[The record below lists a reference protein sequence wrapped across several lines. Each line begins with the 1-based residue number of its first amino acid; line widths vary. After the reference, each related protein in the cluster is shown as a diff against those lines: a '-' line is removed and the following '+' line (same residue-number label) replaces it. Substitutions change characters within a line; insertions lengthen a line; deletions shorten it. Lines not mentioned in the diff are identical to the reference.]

1 MGAAAGFIGFLTN
14 NVITF
19 VFVLSLL
26 VFVHEMGHYLVGR
39 WSGIRIMAFSIGFGP
54 EIAGFTD
61 RHGTRW
67 KLSLIPLGGYVRF
80 FGDED
85 ASSKT
90 DVDQLSAMTEEERAQ
105 SFAGAKLWKRAATVA
120 AGPIANFI
128 LAIAIFAVL
137 FSIYGRT
144 AADPV
149 VAMVTRDGAAAEAGI
164 EPGDRLVAIDGVK
177 ITTFDEVQRYVGLRP
192 SRTIVLSVERDGQ
205 KRDFQIIPKL
215 VEDTDQFG
223 NKMEMGRIGI
233 ALVDPLVTA
242 IEPAGPAAKA
252 GILAGDRLV
261 AIDGNNVATYYDIG
275 RYVSDRPGKSI
286 VLTVQRNGQMRDFP
300 VVPERLTDT
309 DASGNKKDV
318 GSIGIAPIDPL
329 VGSIA
334 PDSPAEAAGLELG
347 DRILSVDG
355 RAIGSIGEVQRYAAA
370 HADKPVT
377 LSVERNG
384 QTRDLSV
391 TPKKSEEADAFGTQ
405 TEIATIGITDGQK
418 PIKLRYEAYGPLQA
432 VGEGVKQTGSIISG
446 TFEYIANVIGG
457 YMKAD
462 QLGGPIRVAQLSGQ
476 MATLGFAAVLQFA
489 AILSVSIGLLNLM
502 PVPVLDGGH
511 LMFYAIE
518 AVRGKPLGARA
529 QDIAFRIGF
538 AMVLSLMVFATWNDI
553 SSRLG

>member
-1 MGAAAGFIGFLTN
+1 MGSAAGIIGFLTN

-39 WSGIRIMAFSIGFGP
+39 WSGIRIMAFSLGFGP

-67 KLSLIPLGGYVRF
+67 KLSIIPLGGYVRF

-90 DVDQLSAMTEEERAQ
+90 DVDQLSAMTEEERAR

-137 FSIYGRT
+137 FSVYGRT
-144 AADPV
+144 VADPV
-149 VAMVTRDGAAAEAGI
+149 VAMVTRGGAAAEAGI
-164 EPGDRLVAIDGVK
+164 EPGDRLVAIDGTKV
-177 ITTFDEVQRYVGLRP
+177 TTFDEVQRYVGLRP
-192 SRTIVLSVERDGQ
+192 GRDIVLTVERDGQ
-205 KRDFQIIPKL
+205 KRDFRIVPKL

-233 ALVDPLVTA
+233 ALVDLLVTA
-242 IEPAGPAAKA
+242 VAPSGPAAQA
-252 GILAGDRLV
+252 GVQAGDRLIAV
-261 AIDGNNVATYYDIG
+261 DGNNVATYYDIA
-275 RYVSDRPGKSI
+275 RYVADRPGKSL
-286 VLTVQRNGQMRDFP
+286 VLTVERNGQTRDFP
-300 VVPERLTDT
+300 MVPETLTAT

-318 GSIGIAPIDPL
+318 GSIGISPVDPL
-329 VGSIA
+329 VASIV
-334 PDSPAEAAGLELG
+334 PGSPAEEAGIIVG

-355 RAIGSIGEVQRYAAA
+355 RTIDAIGEVQRYVASRP
-370 HADKPVT
+370 DKAVT
-377 LSVERNG
+377 LSVERG
-384 QTRDLSV
+384 GKTLDVQV
-391 TPKKSEEADAFGTQ
+391 VPKKAEEPDAFGNQ
-405 TEIATIGITDGQK
+405 MEISSIGISDGQK
-418 PIKLRYEAYGPLQA
+418 PIKLRYETYGPLEA
-432 VGEGVKQTGSIISG
+432 LSEGVKQTGSIVSG
-446 TFEYIANVIGG
+446 TFEYLGNVIGG

-476 MATLGFAAVLQFA
+476 MATLGFSAVLQFA

-553 SSRLG
+553 SSRIG

>member
-1 MGAAAGFIGFLTN
+1 MGSAAGFIGFLTN

-26 VFVHEMGHYLVGR
+26 VFVHEMGHYLIGR
-39 WSGIRIMAFSIGFGP
+39 WSGIRVMAFSIGFGP
-54 EIAGFTD
+54 EIVGFTD
-61 RHGTRW
+61 SHGTRW

-90 DVDQLSAMTEEERAQ
+90 DVDQLLAMTEEERAQ

-120 AGPIANFI
+120 AGPIANFL

-144 AADPV
+144 VADPV

-164 EPGDRLVAIDGVK
+164 EPGDRLVAIDGSKVS
-177 ITTFDEVQRYVGLRP
+177 TFDEVQRYVGLRP
-192 SRTIVLSVERDGQ
+192 GRTIVLTVERDGQ
-205 KRDFQIIPKL
+205 NRDFRIVPKL
-215 VEDTDQFG
+215 IEDTDQFG

-233 ALVDPLVTA
+233 ALVDPVVTA
-242 IEPAGPAAKA
+242 VEQGGPAAKA
-252 GILAGDRLV
+252 GVQAGDRLIAV
-261 AIDGNNVATYYDIG
+261 DGNNVATYYDIG
-275 RYVSDRPGKSI
+275 RYVAERPGKSI
-286 VLTVQRNGQMRDFP
+286 VLTIQRNGVIRDFP
-300 VVPERLTDT
+300 IVAETLVDT
-309 DASGNKKDV
+309 DASGDKKDV

-329 VGSIA
+329 VASIA
-334 PDSPAEAAGLELG
+334 SDSPAQAAGLEVG
-347 DRILSVDG
+347 ERVLSVDG
-355 RAIGSIGEVQRYAAA
+355 RDIGSIGEVQRLAAA
-370 HADKPVT
+370 HADKSMT
-377 LSVERNG
+377 LTVKRDG
-384 QTRDLSV
+384 QTRDVTV
-391 TPKKSEEADAFGTQ
+391 TPRKSEETDVFGAQ
-405 TEIATIGITDGQK
+405 TEIASIGITDGQT
-418 PIKLRYEAYGPLQA
+418 PIKLRYEAYGPLRA
-432 VGEGVKQTGSIISG
+432 LAEGVKQTGSIVSG
-446 TFEYIANVIGG
+446 TFDYIGNVIGG

-476 MATLGFAAVLQFA
+476 MATLGFSAVLQFA

-553 SSRLG
+553 SSRIG

>member
-192 SRTIVLSVERDGQ
+192 GRTITLSVERDGQ
-205 KRDFQIIPKL
+205 KRDFKIIPKL

-261 AIDGNNVATYYDIG
+261 AVDGNNVATYYDIG

-286 VLTVQRNGQMRDFP
+286 VLTVQRNGQIRDFP
-300 VVPERLTDT
+300 VVPEKLTDT

-355 RAIGSIGEVQRYAAA
+355 RAISSIGEVQRYAAA
-370 HADKPVT
+370 HADRPVT

-384 QTRDLSV
+384 QARSLPV

-446 TFEYIANVIGG
+446 TFEYLANVIGG

>member
-1 MGAAAGFIGFLTN
+1 MGGAASFIGFLTN

-54 EIAGFTD
+54 EILGHTD

-90 DVDQLSAMTEEERAQ
+90 DTDQLAAMTEEERAQ

-137 FSIYGRT
+137 FSVYGRT
-144 AADPV
+144 VADPV

-164 EPGDRLVAIDGVK
+164 EPGDRLMAIDGVK
-177 ITTFDEVQRYVGLRP
+177 VKTFDEVQRYVGLRP
-192 SRTIVLSVERDGQ
+192 GRTIVLTVERDGQ
-205 KRDFQIIPKL
+205 MRDFRIMPKL

-233 ALVDPLVTA
+233 ALVDPLITGV
-242 IEPAGPAAKA
+242 EPNGPAAKA
-252 GILAGDRLV
+252 GIVAGDRLI
-261 AIDGNNVATYYDIG
+261 AADGNAIATYYDIG
-275 RYVSDRPGKSI
+275 RYIGDRPGKSI
-286 VLTVQRNGQMRDFP
+286 VLTIQRNGEIRDFP
-300 VVPERLTDT
+300 IVAETLTET

-329 VGSIA
+329 VASIA

-355 RAIGSIGEVQRYAAA
+355 QAVGSISEVQRYAAS
-370 HADKPVT
+370 HVDKPVS
-377 LSVERNG
+377 LSVERGG
-384 QTRDLSV
+384 QTRDVTV
-391 TPKKSEEADAFGTQ
+391 TPKKSAETDIFGAQ
-405 TEIATIGITDGQK
+405 IEIATIGITDGQK
-418 PIKLRYEAYGPLQA
+418 PIRLRYEAYGPFQA
-432 VGEGVKQTGSIISG
+432 LGEGVKQTGSIVSG

-476 MATLGFAAVLQFA
+476 MATLGFSAVLQFA

-538 AMVLSLMVFATWNDI
+538 AMVLSLMVFATSNDI
-553 SSRLG
+553 SSRIG

>member
-1 MGAAAGFIGFLTN
+1 MGSVAGIIGFLTN
-14 NVITF
+14 NVVTF

-39 WSGIRIMAFSIGFGP
+39 WSGIRIMAFSVGFGP

-120 AGPIANFI
+120 AGPIANFL

-137 FSIYGRT
+137 FSVYGRT
-144 AADPV
+144 VADPV
-149 VAMVTRDGAAAEAGI
+149 VAMVTRGGAAAEAGI
-164 EPGDRLVAIDGVK
+164 EPGDRLIAVDGNQ
-177 ITTFDEVQRYVGLRP
+177 IATFDEVQRYVGLRP
-192 SRTIVLSVERDGQ
+192 GRNLVLTVERGGQ
-205 KRDFQIIPKL
+205 KRDFNLVPKL

-233 ALVDPLVTA
+233 ALVDPQVTA
-242 IEPAGPAAKA
+242 VEPGGPAAKA
-252 GILAGDRLV
+252 GVQAGDRLI
-261 AIDGNNVATYYDIG
+261 AIDGNDVATYYDIA
-275 RYVSDRPGKSI
+275 RYIGDRPGKTI
-286 VLTVQRNGQMRDFP
+286 VLTVERNSQTRDFSMEP
-300 VVPERLTDT
+300 ATLTET
-309 DASGNKKDV
+309 DASGNKKDI
-318 GSIGIAPIDPL
+318 GSIGIAPVDPL
-329 VGSIA
+329 VATIA
-334 PDSPAEAAGLELG
+334 QDSPAAGKGIAFG

-355 RAIGSIGEVQRYAAA
+355 RAIGSIGEVQRYAAS
-370 HADKPVT
+370 HADKAIL
-377 LSVERNG
+377 LSVQRNG
-384 QTRDLSV
+384 ETRDV
-391 TPKKSEEADAFGTQ
+391 QVVPKKTQEPDAFGN
-405 TEIATIGITDGQK
+405 EVEVASIGITDGQK
-418 PIKLRYEAYGPLQA
+418 PIKLRYEAYGPLRA
-432 VGEGVKQTGSIISG
+432 VGEGVKQTGNIISG
-446 TFEYIANVIGG
+446 TVEYLGNVIGG

-462 QLGGPIRVAQLSGQ
+462 QLGGPIRVAQMSGQ
-476 MATLGFAAVLQFA
+476 MATLGFSAVLQFA

-553 SSRLG
+553 SSRIG

>member
-1 MGAAAGFIGFLTN
+1 MGSAAGFIGFLTN

-26 VFVHEMGHYLVGR
+26 VFVHEMGHYLIGR

-67 KLSLIPLGGYVRF
+67 KLSLVPLGGYVRF

-90 DVDQLSAMTEEERAQ
+90 DADQLAAMTEEERAR

-120 AGPIANFI
+120 AGPIANFL
-128 LAIAIFAVL
+128 LAIAIFAAL

-164 EPGDRLVAIDGVK
+164 QPGDRLMAIDGVNV
-177 ITTFDEVQRYVGLRP
+177 TTFDEVQRYVGLRP
-192 SRTIVLSVERDGQ
+192 GRTIVLTVERDGQ
-205 KRDFQIIPKL
+205 KRDFRIVPKL

-233 ALVDPLVTA
+233 ALVDPLVTVT
-242 IEPAGPAAKA
+242 EPAGPAAKA
-252 GILAGDRLV
+252 GILAGDRLI
-261 AIDGNNVATYYDIG
+261 AIDGHSVATYYDIG
-275 RYVSDRPGKSI
+275 RYVSERPGKNI
-286 VLTVQRNGQMRDFP
+286 VLTVQRSGQMRDFP
-300 VVPERLTDT
+300 MVAGTLTDI
-309 DASGNKKDV
+309 DASGNKKNV
-318 GSIGIAPIDPL
+318 GSIGIGPIDPL

-334 PDSPAEAAGLELG
+334 SDSPAAAAGLELG

-355 RAIGSIGEVQRYAAA
+355 HAVGSIGEVQRFAAS
-370 HADKPVT
+370 HADKAIK

-384 QTRDLSV
+384 QTRDVAV
-391 TPKKSEEADAFGTQ
+391 TPKTSEEADVFGAPTK
-405 TEIATIGITDGQK
+405 IATIGITDGQK
-418 PIKLRYEAYGPLQA
+418 PLKLRYEAYGPFRAL
-432 VGEGVKQTGSIISG
+432 GEGVKQTVSIVSG
-446 TFEYIANVIGG
+446 TFEYLGNVIGG

-462 QLGGPIRVAQLSGQ
+462 QLGGPIRVAQMSGQ

>member
-1 MGAAAGFIGFLTN
+1 MGSAASLIGFLTN

-39 WSGIRIMAFSIGFGP
+39 WSGIRVMAFSIGFGP

-90 DVDQLSAMTEEERAQ
+90 DVDQLAAMTEEERAH
-105 SFAGAKLWKRAATVA
+105 SFAGARLWKRAATVA
-120 AGPIANFI
+120 AGPIANFL
-128 LAIAIFAVL
+128 LAIVIFAVL
-137 FSIYGRT
+137 FGIYGRT
-144 AADPV
+144 VADPV

-164 EPGDRLVAIDGVK
+164 EPGDRLVAIDGAKVA
-177 ITTFDEVQRYVGLRP
+177 TFDEVQRYVGLRP
-192 SRTIVLSVERDGQ
+192 GRTIVLTVERDGQ
-205 KRDFQIIPKL
+205 NRDFRIVPKL

-233 ALVDPLVTA
+233 ALVDPVVTA
-242 IEPAGPAAKA
+242 VEPAGPAAKA
-252 GILAGDRLV
+252 GVLAGDRLIAV
-261 AIDGNNVATYYDIG
+261 DGNNVATYYDIG
-275 RYVSDRPGKSI
+275 RYVSEHPGKNI
-286 VLTVQRNGQMRDFP
+286 VLTIQRSGAIRDFP
-300 VVPERLTDT
+300 MMTDT
-309 DASGNKKDV
+309 LVDTAASGDKKDV

-329 VGSIA
+329 VASIA
-334 PDSPAEAAGLELG
+334 SDSPAQAAGLEVG

-355 RAIGSIGEVQRYAAA
+355 REIGSIGEVQRSAAA
-370 HADKPVT
+370 HADKPMTMTVK
-377 LSVERNG
+377 RDG
-384 QTRDLSV
+384 QTREVTV
-391 TPKKSEEADAFGTQ
+391 TPRKSEETDAFGAR

-418 PIKLRYEAYGPLQA
+418 PIRLRYEAYGPLQA
-432 VGEGVKQTGSIISG
+432 LSEGVKQTASIVSG
-446 TFEYIANVIGG
+446 TFEYIGNVIGG

-553 SSRLG
+553 SSRIG